1 MTDYFSL
8 LNEPRRPW
16 LEPEQLKQKF
26 LALSATVHP
35 DRSHNLSEAER
46 EQAQQRYTELNAA
59 YNCLRDP
66 RNRLRHL
73 LELERGSA
81 PKDIQQIPPD
91 LMNVFMEV
99 GQVCRQADA
108 FLAEKDKV
116 SSPLLKVQMFE
127 RGHDWTEK
135 LRHLQHSVSAR
146 RESLVEE
153 LKAIDAAWS
162 QSANSNPLERL
173 ENLYRLFSY
182 FDRWLAQIQERLT
195 RLLF

>member
-1 MTDYFSL
+1 MTDHFSV

-16 LEPEQLKQKF
+16 LEPEELKQKF

-46 EQAQQRYTELNAA
+46 EQAQRICTELNGS

-81 PKDIQQIPPD
+81 PTDIQQVPQD
-91 LMNVFMEV
+91 LMNVLMEV
-99 GQVCRQADA
+99 GQLCRQADT
-108 FLAEKDKV
+108 FLAAKDQV

-127 RGHDWTEK
+127 RGHDWTQK
-135 LRHLQHSVSAR
+135 LRHLQHSLNDR
-146 RESLVEE
+146 R
-153 LKAIDAAWS
+153 
-162 QSANSNPLERL
+162 
-173 ENLYRLFSY
+173 
-182 FDRWLAQIQERLT
+182 
-195 RLLF
+195 